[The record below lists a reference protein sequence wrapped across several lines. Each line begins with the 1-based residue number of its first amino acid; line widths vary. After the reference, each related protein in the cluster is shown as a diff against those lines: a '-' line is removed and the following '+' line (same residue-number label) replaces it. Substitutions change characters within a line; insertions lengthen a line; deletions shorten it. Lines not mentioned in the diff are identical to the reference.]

1 MKKYIRDYAWL
12 FAMAGIVIGV
22 DQWTKALVRTNL
34 AFGSM
39 WAPWDWLL
47 PYARIV
53 HWNNSG
59 AAFGI
64 LQGRSL
70 LFTILAFLVTAVIIY
85 YFPRV
90 PARDWT
96 LRVAMGFQL
105 GGAVGNLVDRL
116 FMGGQVTDFISV
128 GNFAVFNVADA
139 SITVGVAILLIGVW
153 IKELQEKKLGQ
164 AQSQP
169 ALDTEPGHFPVSNQ
183 PAQVNVATSIEP
195 LEDEKQGK

>member
-1 MKKYIRDYAWL
+1 MKKYIRDYALL
-12 FAMAGIVIGV
+12 FAMAGIVIGL
-22 DQWTKALVRTNL
+22 DQWTKALVRTHL
-34 AFGSM
+34 EFGGM
-39 WAPWDWLL
+39 WSPWDWLM

-70 LFTILAFLVTAVIIY
+70 LFTVLAFIVTGVIIY

-90 PARDWT
+90 STRDWT
-96 LRVAMGFQL
+96 LRLAMGLQL
-105 GGAVGNLVDRL
+105 GGAMGNLIDRL
-116 FMGGQVTDFISV
+116 IMGGQVTDFISV
-128 GNFAVFNVADA
+128 GSFAVFNIADA

-164 AQSQP
+164 AHGP
-169 ALDTEPGHFPVSNQ
+169 LQ
-183 PAQVNVATSIEP
+183 PAQVNVSASLDP
-195 LEDEKQGK
+195 LDDDKQGK